1 MRITVRIFAQIK
13 YCLELRLLKKRK
25 YEFFLTKIIT
35 DFNDQQISKTAPNNS
50 DVENMFLLFRPSR
63 SMVNLAQGDPID
75 PGEEGLAVHV
85 LGQLGEELGEQHEVG
100 LLQQL
105 LLVQA
110 EQAEGSSEEEI
121 FAVPESKTQCEN
133 KEYFAKLNIFPT
145 L

>member
-1 MRITVRIFAQIK
+1 
-13 YCLELRLLKKRK
+13 
-25 YEFFLTKIIT
+25 
-35 DFNDQQISKTAPNNS
+35 
-50 DVENMFLLFRPSR
+50 
-63 SMVNLAQGDPID
+63 MVNLAQGDPID

-110 EQAEGSSEEEI
+110 EQAKGSSEEEI
-121 FAVPESKTQCEN
+121 FAVPENKTQCV
-133 KEYFAKLNIFPT
+133 KILN

>member
-1 MRITVRIFAQIK
+1 
-13 YCLELRLLKKRK
+13 
-25 YEFFLTKIIT
+25 
-35 DFNDQQISKTAPNNS
+35 
-50 DVENMFLLFRPSR
+50 
-63 SMVNLAQGDPID
+63 MVNLAQGDPND

-121 FAVPESKTQCEN
+121 FAVPESKTSTVIKTKTSKFHQ
-133 KEYFAKLNIFPT
+133 LNIKITIRYFDF
-145 L
+145 LS

>member
-1 MRITVRIFAQIK
+1 
-13 YCLELRLLKKRK
+13 
-25 YEFFLTKIIT
+25 
-35 DFNDQQISKTAPNNS
+35 
-50 DVENMFLLFRPSR
+50 
-63 SMVNLAQGDPID
+63 MVNLAQGDPID

-105 LLVQA
+105 LLVEA
-110 EQAEGSSEEEI
+110 EQAKGSSEEEI

-145 L
+145 LKVC

>member
-1 MRITVRIFAQIK
+1 
-13 YCLELRLLKKRK
+13 
-25 YEFFLTKIIT
+25 
-35 DFNDQQISKTAPNNS
+35 
-50 DVENMFLLFRPSR
+50 
-63 SMVNLAQGDPID
+63 MVNLAQGDPID

-105 LLVQA
+105 LLVEA

-145 L
+145 LKEC

>member
-1 MRITVRIFAQIK
+1 
-13 YCLELRLLKKRK
+13 
-25 YEFFLTKIIT
+25 
-35 DFNDQQISKTAPNNS
+35 
-50 DVENMFLLFRPSR
+50 
-63 SMVNLAQGDPID
+63 MVNLAQGDPID

-105 LLVQA
+105 LLVEA
-110 EQAEGSSEEEI
+110 EQAKGSSEEEI

-145 L
+145 LKEC

>member
-1 MRITVRIFAQIK
+1 M
-13 YCLELRLLKKRK
+13 E
-25 YEFFLTKIIT
+25 
-35 DFNDQQISKTAPNNS
+35 TAPNNP
-50 DVENMFLLFRPSR
+50 DVENMFLLFMPSR
-63 SMVNLAQGDPID
+63 NLVNLAQVDPID

-121 FAVPESKTQCEN
+121 FAVPESKT
-133 KEYFAKLNIFPT
+133 
-145 L
+145 

>member
-1 MRITVRIFAQIK
+1 
-13 YCLELRLLKKRK
+13 
-25 YEFFLTKIIT
+25 
-35 DFNDQQISKTAPNNS
+35 
-50 DVENMFLLFRPSR
+50 
-63 SMVNLAQGDPID
+63 MVNLAQGDPID

-110 EQAEGSSEEEI
+110 EQAKGSSEEEI

-145 L
+145 LKEC